1 MSPRDVSSD
10 RPRRPGSGPTRA
22 APVLTMGALTLMV
35 TAALACQKEASP
47 EWREAAERAAAARS
61 AEEADRHFDPA
72 AFDTVDFSS
81 EYARAERGRVVYEHS
96 CARCHGTDG
105 RDIGPYA
112 REKGMEVDS
121 MSALLRPYRGDIA
134 SIRRAIFVGHAHGMP
149 AWGLTE
155 LSPADVDAV
164 AFFIE
169 ERLTREDPEAE
180 GGSGEG

>member
-1 MSPRDVSSD
+1 MSPRDAWSD
-10 RPRRPGSGPTRA
+10 RSRRPGSGPTRA

-35 TAALACQKEASP
+35 TAALACQKEASS

-72 AFDTVDFSS
+72 AFDTVEFSS

-96 CARCHGTDG
+96 CASCHGEDG
-105 RDIGPYA
+105 SGPGPHA
-112 REKGMEVDS
+112 REEGMEVDS
-121 MSALLRPYRGDIA
+121 LSALLRPYGGDIP
-134 SIRRAIFVGHAHGMP
+134 SVRRAIFVGHAYGMP

-155 LSPADVDAV
+155 LSPRDVDAV

-180 GGSGEG
+180 GGSGED